1 MISALS
7 RRVWWERRW
16 WWLPAVA
23 LLVVD
28 LLALGWYQLAY
39 SGFTGSVDQQLAAR
53 AAELERLEERVAER
67 RLYVERLR
75 HNEGELETFYDERL
89 GSPSERLTKV
99 IAEVRSLARSAG
111 LEPTAINYPREEID
125 ELGLVERS
133 FSFAV
138 RGSYAELRRF
148 INLLE
153 VTRTFLTLEE
163 VQLTGRGDGRELGIS
178 LQLSV
183 LFSAETSET
192 APEAAS

>member
-1 MISALS
+1 MRAAGLGRS
-7 RRVWWERRW
+7 WWERRW

-39 SGFTGSVDQQLAAR
+39 SGFTRSADQQLASR
-53 AAELERLEERVAER
+53 TAELERLEQVVTRRQADVA
-67 RLYVERLR
+67 RLH
-75 HNEGELETFYDERL
+75 HNQRELDAFYSERL
-89 GSPSERLTKV
+89 GPPSERLTKV

-111 LEPTAINYPREEID
+111 LQPTAIEYPREEIG
-125 ELGLVERS
+125 EFGLVERS

-153 VTRTFLTLEE
+153 VTSTFLTLEE
-163 VQLTGRGDGRELGIS
+163 VQLTGRGDGSELRIS
-178 LQLSV
+178 LQLST
-183 LFSAETSET
+183 LFAAEPGE
-192 APEAAS
+192 AGPEAAS